1 MLVSKVVLT
10 EVFHF
15 PSGDSVL
22 LKKRQKMMS
31 LESTVLPNYAN
42 LTLVSPYCPH
52 LVFLLEADSCL
63 GINNSFLH
71 SQVACAQLV

>member
-42 LTLVSPYCPH
+42 LILVSPYCPH
-52 LVFLLEADSCL
+52 LLFLR
-63 GINNSFLH
+63 G
-71 SQVACAQLV
+71 